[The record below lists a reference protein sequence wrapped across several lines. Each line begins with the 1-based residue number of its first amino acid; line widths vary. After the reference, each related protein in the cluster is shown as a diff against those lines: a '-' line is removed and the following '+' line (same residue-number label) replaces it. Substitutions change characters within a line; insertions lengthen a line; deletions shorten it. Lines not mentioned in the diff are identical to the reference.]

1 MNKIESKFGYVSIIG
16 APNVGKSTL
25 VNSLVGQKV
34 SIVTRKEQTTRNRII
49 GIFSEGDSQIVMV
62 DTPGIFKAKRKLDRA
77 MVLSAWS
84 SLKDA
89 DLIVLVVEANKDI
102 KKNDMVIKHLNAM
115 KGFNKNKLICVI
127 NKIDLIQKPSLLSL
141 TKNIQTYI
149 DCKQYFFLSA
159 LKRDGIKDL
168 KIYLSNNIPRGQ
180 WLYPENQISDITSR
194 LMGSEIVREK
204 LMNILH
210 QELPYELAVET
221 EDWNELKDGSVRI
234 DILIYVSKKGQKK
247 ILIGSEGNNIKKVGI
262 MARKE
267 LEIILEKKV
276 HLFLYVKVQK
286 DWDNNPNYY
295 RTLGLKYNV

>member
-49 GIFSEGDSQIVMV
+49 GIFYEGDSQIVMV

-168 KIYLSNNIPRGQ
+168 KTYLSNNIPRGQ

>member
-49 GIFSEGDSQIVMV
+49 GIFYEGDSQIVMV

-102 KKNDMVIKHLNAM
+102 KKNDMVIKHLNEM
-115 KGFNKNKLICVI
+115 KGFNKDKLICVI

-194 LMGSEIVREK
+194 LMASEIVREK

>member
-1 MNKIESKFGYVSIIG
+1 M
-16 APNVGKSTL
+16 
-25 VNSLVGQKV
+25 VGQKV

-77 MVLSAWS
+77 MGLTAWN

-102 KKNDMVIKHLNAM
+102 KINDMVIKHLNAM

-159 LKRDGIKDL
+159 LKKDGIKDL
-168 KIYLSNNIPRGQ
+168 ITYLSNNIPKGQ
-180 WLYPENQISDITSR
+180 WLYPENQISEITSR
-194 LMGSEIVREK
+194 LMASEIVREK

-210 QELPYELAVET
+210 QELPYELIVET
-221 EDWNELKDGSVRI
+221 EDWNDLKDGSVRI
-234 DILIYVSKKGQKK
+234 DILIYVNKKGQKK
-247 ILIGSEGNNIKKVGI
+247 ILIGSEGNNIKKVGV

-267 LEIILEKKV
+267 LEIILEKNV
-276 HLFLYVKVQK
+276 HLF
-286 DWDNNPNYY
+286 
-295 RTLGLKYNV
+295 

>member
-168 KIYLSNNIPRGQ
+168 KAYLSNNIPRGQ

-194 LMGSEIVREK
+194 LMASEIVREK

-267 LEIILEKKV
+267 LEIILEKKA

>member
-49 GIFSEGDSQIVMV
+49 GIFYEGDSQIVMV

-168 KIYLSNNIPRGQ
+168 KAYLSNNIPRGQ

-194 LMGSEIVREK
+194 LMASEIVREK

>member
-16 APNVGKSTL
+16 ASNVGKSTL

-115 KGFNKNKLICVI
+115 KGFNKNKLI
-127 NKIDLIQKPSLLSL
+127 
-141 TKNIQTYI
+141 Y
-149 DCKQYFFLSA
+149 
-159 LKRDGIKDL
+159 LKF
-168 KIYLSNNIPRGQ
+168 
-180 WLYPENQISDITSR
+180 
-194 LMGSEIVREK
+194 M
-204 LMNILH
+204 
-210 QELPYELAVET
+210 
-221 EDWNELKDGSVRI
+221 
-234 DILIYVSKKGQKK
+234 
-247 ILIGSEGNNIKKVGI
+247 
-262 MARKE
+262 
-267 LEIILEKKV
+267 
-276 HLFLYVKVQK
+276 
-286 DWDNNPNYY
+286 
-295 RTLGLKYNV
+295 

>member
-49 GIFSEGDSQIVMV
+49 GIFSEDDSQIVMV

-194 LMGSEIVREK
+194 LMASEIVREK

-234 DILIYVSKKGQKK
+234 DILIYVSKKGQKR

-267 LEIILEKKV
+267 LEIILEKKA

>member
-16 APNVGKSTL
+16 ASNVGKSTL

-49 GIFSEGDSQIVMV
+49 GIFYEGDSQIVMV

-159 LKRDGIKDL
+159 LKKDGIKDL
-168 KIYLSNNIPRGQ
+168 KTYLSNNIPRGQ

-194 LMGSEIVREK
+194 LMASEIVREK

-267 LEIILEKKV
+267 LEIILEKKA

>member
-115 KGFNKNKLICVI
+115 KGFNKSKLICVI

>member
-102 KKNDMVIKHLNAM
+102 KKNDMVIKHLNEM
-115 KGFNKNKLICVI
+115 KGFNKDKLICVI

-194 LMGSEIVREK
+194 LMASEIVREK

-267 LEIILEKKV
+267 LEIILEKKA

>member
-149 DCKQYFFLSA
+149 DCEQYFFLSA

-168 KIYLSNNIPRGQ
+168 KAYLSNNIPRGQ

-194 LMGSEIVREK
+194 LMASEIVREK

-267 LEIILEKKV
+267 LEIILEKNV

>member
-194 LMGSEIVREK
+194 LMASEIVREK

>member
-49 GIFSEGDSQIVMV
+49 GIFYEGDSQIVMV

-102 KKNDMVIKHLNAM
+102 KKNDMVIKHLNEM
-115 KGFNKNKLICVI
+115 KGFNKDKLICVI

>member
-25 VNSLVGQKV
+25 VNSMVGQKV

-102 KKNDMVIKHLNAM
+102 KKNVMVIKHLNAM

-168 KIYLSNNIPRGQ
+168 KTYLSNNIPRGQ

-194 LMGSEIVREK
+194 LMASEIVREK

-234 DILIYVSKKGQKK
+234 DILIYVNKKGQKK
-247 ILIGSEGNNIKKVGI
+247 ILIGSEGSNIKKVGI

-267 LEIILEKKV
+267 LEIILEKNV

>member
-16 APNVGKSTL
+16 ASNVGKSTL

-49 GIFSEGDSQIVMV
+49 GIFYEGDSQIVMV

-115 KGFNKNKLICVI
+115 KGFNKDKLICVI

-159 LKRDGIKDL
+159 LKRDGIIDL
-168 KIYLSNNIPRGQ
+168 KTYLSNNIPRGQ

-194 LMGSEIVREK
+194 LMASEIVREK

-267 LEIILEKKV
+267 LEIILEKKA

>member
-115 KGFNKNKLICVI
+115 KGFNKSKLICVI

-159 LKRDGIKDL
+159 LKKDGIKDL
-168 KIYLSNNIPRGQ
+168 KTYLSNNIPRGQ

-194 LMGSEIVREK
+194 LMASEIVREK

-234 DILIYVSKKGQKK
+234 DILIYVNKKGQKK

-267 LEIILEKKV
+267 LEIILEKNV

>member
-1 MNKIESKFGYVSIIG
+1 MNNIESKFCYVSIIG

-62 DTPGIFKAKRKLDRA
+62 DTPGIFKAKRKLHRA

-102 KKNDMVIKHLNAM
+102 KKNDMVIKHLNTM

-127 NKIDLIQKPSLLSL
+127 NKIDLIQKPSLLNL

-159 LKRDGIKDL
+159 LKRDGIKDF
-168 KIYLSNNIPRGQ
+168 KIYLSNNIPKGQ

-194 LMGSEIVREK
+194 LMASEIVREK

-210 QELPYELAVET
+210 QELPYELIVET
-221 EDWNELKDGSVRI
+221 EDWNDLKDGSLRI
-234 DILIYVSKKGQKK
+234 DILIYVNKKGQKK
-247 ILIGSEGNNIKKVGI
+247 ILIGSEGSNIKKVGI

-267 LEIILEKKV
+267 LEIILEKNV

-286 DWDNNPNYY
+286 DWDNNPNFY